1 MNIELYNPKLN
12 WHIMP
17 DNDEYINVLRE
28 QGVSKFNPIEY
39 YKETLYQKSEKKV
52 IKRSKKAQK
61 IIDENIK
68 RTNELLKKEEEI
80 RINNFLKNIGDL
92 DDLSLRVKSMMT
104 DYGKLKLKLKLLKLF
119 LNDDYH
125 IISHIIF
132 FSLQNDIILDEL
144 FDLYNEVIDEYKKKY
159 ENVDLLELQLNN
171 LSSYLP
177 PIDPFNNSKMTLDDW
192 QLETFNLIEQKKN
205 ILICAPTS
213 AGKTVVSSYCAVVGH
228 KTIFVVPSDELARQV
243 GGIFRTLTGITVKI
257 VTNKE
262 YFSDTTY
269 KVLVGTPNRLEEYL
283 TMHGVDEFTYA
294 IFDEWHML
302 NSEEGGAYEKIF
314 KLLKCPFLAL
324 SATLENPER
333 IRRWM
338 MSVKNTDINLI
349 EYKKRFIIQQRYL
362 WNSNKLIHLHPLS
375 CIDFDYLKNDG
386 FNKSELSFT
395 PRDSFDL
402 YKKLCN
408 NVKLDIENGK
418 PILHPSNILKKE
430 KWDQINLTDT
440 IKYENELKKYLTK
453 LSITDETTVKKILDE
468 YKVEENEKCD
478 FNLIKL
484 IKSLLKKNM
493 CPVIF
498 FKINPIRCLDL
509 FKKIVLLLE
518 EEQNKKYPYHNSDL
532 ELKLNFYEKFIN
544 KVKSNK
550 ENIKIPKDVDPHSF
564 LKEMENKIEYELLNE
579 MKEKYTVMINRR
591 IEKLK
596 ENDDY
601 SDKVKIFYEKYYLKD
616 LENVLCQDNLYHVD
630 KNRPHPEYCFNNMGI
645 DSSYM
650 RKVRRE
656 LKNTLKTQ
664 INYTHPFLIGIERG
678 IIPYFKDMEVPF
690 QRIAQSLFS
699 NKKIPV
705 VISDESL
712 GFGINL
718 PIKTVVMLGEKD
730 TEIIDPVLANQM
742 IGRSG
747 RRGIDREGHVVFAG
761 VNWKDIL
768 RNKYNKLTG
777 KNPNN
782 EFLPLPFYFK
792 KYNRNDIERLFT
804 NTLRDYTYEEFND
817 NKQLILNKLKSKN
830 YIRKENNALIIW
842 SCRNYDNNAFF
853 LPIIINGL
861 LDGNEYEIFES
872 ICSLFDKSDFRLS
885 NDSKIMNMFDENV
898 NLYSGKYLLDLYKMN
913 KINEKKDIHR
923 LKKIANIISNI
934 YTILYDK
941 KEYIIYNKKLN
952 NIFNNIKVLIKKNL
966 F

>member
-17 DNDEYINVLRE
+17 ENDEYINVLRE

-39 YKETLYQKSEKKV
+39 YKETLFQKSEKKV
-52 IKRSKKAQK
+52 IKRSKKAQT
-61 IIDENIK
+61 IIDNNIK
-68 RTNELLKKEEEI
+68 ERNELLKKEEEI
-80 RINNFLKNIGDL
+80 RINNFLLNINDL

-119 LNDDYH
+119 LEKNYH

-132 FSLQNDIILDEL
+132 FSLQNDKIIDDLV
-144 FDLYNEVIDEYKKKY
+144 DLYDEVITEYKDKY
-159 ENVDLLELQLNN
+159 ENIDLLELQLKN

-177 PIDPFNNSKMTLDDW
+177 PIDPFNISKLTLDDW
-192 QLETFNLIEQKKN
+192 QLDTFNMIEQKKN

-213 AGKTVVSSYCAVVGH
+213 AGKTVVSSYCAVLGH
-228 KTIFVVPSDELARQV
+228 KTVFVVPSDELARQV
-243 GGIFRTLTGITVKI
+243 GGIFRNLSGITVKI

-262 YFSDTTY
+262 HFSDTTF

-283 TMHGVDEFTYA
+283 TINGFNEFTYA

-302 NSEEGGAYEKIF
+302 NSDEGGAYEKIF

-333 IRRWM
+333 IRKWM
-338 MSVKNTDINLI
+338 MSVKNCDIELI

-362 WNSNKLIHLHPLS
+362 WNNNKLNHLHPLS
-375 CIDFDYLKNDG
+375 CIDLEYLKSDG

-395 PRDSFDL
+395 PSDSFNL
-402 YKKLCN
+402 YQKLCN
-408 NVKLDIENGK
+408 NINLDIENNK
-418 PILHPSNILKKE
+418 PVLHPINVLKKD
-430 KWDQINLTDT
+430 KWDQITLTDT
-440 IKYENELKKYLTK
+440 IQYEKELKTFLTK
-453 LSITDETTVKKILDE
+453 LSITDENIVQKILDE
-468 YKVEENEKCD
+468 YKVEQNEND

-484 IKSLLKKNM
+484 IKTLIKKNM

-498 FKINPIRCLDL
+498 FKINPIRCLEL
-509 FKKIVLLLE
+509 FKNIVLLLE
-518 EEQNKKYPYHNSDL
+518 EEQIKKYPHHNDDL
-532 ELKLNFYEKFIN
+532 EIKLNYYNKFIE
-544 KVKSNK
+544 KVKLNK
-550 ENIKIPKDVDPHSF
+550 ENAKIPKDVDAQTF
-564 LKEMENKIEYELLNE
+564 LNDMENKIEYELLNE
-579 MKEKYTVMINRR
+579 MKEKYKIMINRR
-591 IEKLK
+591 IEKIK
-596 ENDDY
+596 DNDNY
-601 SDKVKIFYEKYYLKD
+601 NEKIKGFYEKYYLKELD
-616 LENVLCQDNLYHVD
+616 SVLCQENLYNVD

-645 DSSYM
+645 DSTYM
-650 RKVRRE
+650 RKIRRE
-656 LKNTLKTQ
+656 LKTSLKTQ

-718 PIKTVVMLGEKD
+718 PIKTVVMLGEKN

-768 RNKYNKLTG
+768 RNKYNQLTG
-777 KNPNN
+777 VNPND
-782 EFLPLPFYFK
+782 EFLPLPFYFN
-792 KYNRNDIERLFT
+792 KYSKDDINRIFM
-804 NTLRDYTYEEFND
+804 NTLKNYTDGNNND
-817 NKQLILNKLKSKN
+817 NRELILKKLKSKK
-830 YIRKENNALIIW
+830 YIRKENNALLIW
-842 SCRNYDNNAFF
+842 SCRNYGKNAFY
-853 LPIIINGL
+853 LPIVINCL
-861 LDGNEYEIFES
+861 LDGNDYEILES
-872 ICSLFDKSDFRLS
+872 LSSLFDKSDNFIEED
-885 NDSKIMNMFDENV
+885 NKILNMFTDDV
-898 NLYSGKYLLDLYKMN
+898 KLYSGRYLLELYKKN
-913 KINEKKDIHR
+913 KINEKNDIYR
-923 LKKIANIISNI
+923 LKNIANIISNI

-941 KEYIIYNKKLN
+941 KEYNNYNRKLN
-952 NIFNNIKVLIKKNL
+952 NIFNNIKTLIKKNL

>member
-1 MNIELYNPKLN
+1 MNIQLYNPKLS

-17 DNDEYINVLRE
+17 ENDEYINVLRE

-52 IKRSKKAQK
+52 VKRSKKAQM

-68 RTNELLKKEEEI
+68 KTNELLKKEEEI
-80 RINNFLKNIGDL
+80 RINNFLTNIKDL
-92 DDLSLRVKSMMT
+92 DDLALRVKSMMT
-104 DYGKLKLKLKLLKLF
+104 DYGKIKLKLKLLKLF
-119 LNDDYH
+119 LEEDYH

-132 FSLQNDIILDEL
+132 YSLENDNILEEL
-144 FDLYNEVIDEYKKKY
+144 VELYEEVISEYKSKY
-159 ENVDLLELQLNN
+159 ENTDLLELQLNY

-177 PIDPFNNSKMTLDDW
+177 PIDPFNDSKLTLDDW
-192 QLETFNLIEQKKN
+192 QLDTFNMIEQKKN

-213 AGKTVVSSYCAVVGH
+213 AGKTVVSSYCAVLGH

-243 GGIFRTLTGITVKI
+243 GGIFRSLSGITVKI

-262 YFSDTTY
+262 YFCDTTF
-269 KVLVGTPNRLEEYL
+269 KVLVGTPTRLEEYL
-283 TMHGVDEFTYA
+283 TIHGVDEFTYA

-324 SATLENPER
+324 SATLEDPER
-333 IRRWM
+333 IRNWM
-338 MSVKNTDINLI
+338 KSVKNTEIELI

-362 WNSNKLIHLHPLS
+362 WNNNKMVHLHPLS
-375 CIDFDYLKNDG
+375 CIDIDYLRNDG

-395 PRDSFDL
+395 PRDSFNL
-402 YKKLCN
+402 YKKLC
-408 NVKLDIENGK
+408 ENINLESENEK
-418 PILHPSNILKKE
+418 PVLHPMNVLKKD

-440 IKYENELKKYLTK
+440 IKYENELKNYLTK
-453 LSITDETTVKKILDE
+453 LSITDEGVVQKILDE
-468 YKVEENEKCD
+468 YKVDDNKND

-484 IKSLLKKNM
+484 IKTLIQRNM

-518 EEQNKKYPYHNSDL
+518 EEQNKKYPHHNDDL
-532 ELKLNFYEKFIN
+532 EVKLNYYEKFLN
-544 KVKSNK
+544 KMKLNK
-550 ENIKIPKDVDPHSF
+550 ENAKIPKDTDPETF
-564 LKEMENKIEYELLNE
+564 LKELENKIESELLNE

-591 IEKLK
+591 IEKIK
-596 ENDDY
+596 DNDKY
-601 SDKVKIFYEKYYLKD
+601 SDKVKLFYEKYYLKE
-616 LENVLCQDNLYHVD
+616 LENVLCQENLFYVD

-645 DSSYM
+645 DSTYM

-768 RNKYNKLTG
+768 RNKYNKLEG
-777 KNPNN
+777 MNPTN
-782 EFLPLPFYFK
+782 EFLPLPFYFG
-792 KYNRNDIERLFT
+792 KYSKDDMVRLFR
-804 NTLRDYTYEEFND
+804 NTLMDYTHGNNND
-817 NKQLILNKLKSKN
+817 KRGLILDKLKSKK
-830 YIRKENNALIIW
+830 YIRKENNALLIW
-842 SCRNYDNNAFF
+842 SCRNYGKNAFY

-861 LDGNEYEIFES
+861 LDGNEYEVFES
-872 ICSLFDKSDFRLS
+872 ICSLFDKSDIKLS
-885 NDSKIMNMFDENV
+885 KDSKILNMFDEDV
-898 NLYSGKYLLDLYKMN
+898 NLYSGEYLLDLYKMN
-913 KINEKKDIHR
+913 RINEKNDIYR

-941 KEYIIYNKKLN
+941 KEYSIYNKKLN
-952 NIFNNIKVLIKKNL
+952 NIFNNIKTLIKKNL

>member
-1 MNIELYNPKLN
+1 MNIQLYNPKLS

-17 DNDEYINVLRE
+17 ENDEYINVLRE

-52 IKRSKKAQK
+52 VKRSKKAQM

-68 RTNELLKKEEEI
+68 KTNELLKKEEEI
-80 RINNFLKNIGDL
+80 RINNFLTNIKDL

-104 DYGKLKLKLKLLKLF
+104 DYGKIKLKLKLLKLF
-119 LNDDYH
+119 LEEDYH

-132 FSLQNDIILDEL
+132 YSLQNDNILEEL
-144 FDLYNEVIDEYKKKY
+144 VELYDEVISEYKEKY
-159 ENVDLLELQLNN
+159 ENTDLLELQLNY

-177 PIDPFNNSKMTLDDW
+177 PIDPFNDSKLTLDDW
-192 QLETFNLIEQKKN
+192 QLDTFNMIEQKKN

-213 AGKTVVSSYCAVVGH
+213 AGKTVVSSYCAVLGH

-243 GGIFRTLTGITVKI
+243 GGIFRSLSGITVKI

-262 YFSDTTY
+262 YFCDTTF
-269 KVLVGTPNRLEEYL
+269 KVLVGTPTRLEEYL

-324 SATLENPER
+324 SATLEDPER
-333 IRRWM
+333 IRNWM
-338 MSVKNTDINLI
+338 KSVKNTEIELI

-362 WNSNKLIHLHPLS
+362 WNNNKMVHLHPLS
-375 CIDFDYLKNDG
+375 CIDIDYLRNDG

-395 PRDSFDL
+395 PRDSFNL
-402 YKKLCN
+402 YKKLCE
-408 NVKLDIENGK
+408 NVNLAIENGK
-418 PILHPSNILKKE
+418 PELHPMNVLKKD

-453 LSITDETTVKKILDE
+453 LSITDEGVVQKILDE
-468 YKVEENEKCD
+468 YKVDDNKND

-484 IKSLLKKNM
+484 IKTLIQKNM

-498 FKINPIRCLDL
+498 FKINPIRCLEL

-518 EEQNKKYPYHNSDL
+518 EEQNKKYPHHNDDL
-532 ELKLNFYEKFIN
+532 EVKLNYYEKFLN
-544 KVKSNK
+544 KIKLNK
-550 ENIKIPKDVDPHSF
+550 ENAKIPKDTDPETF
-564 LKEMENKIEYELLNE
+564 LKELENKIESELLNE

-591 IEKLK
+591 IEKIK
-596 ENDDY
+596 DNDNY
-601 SDKVKIFYEKYYLKD
+601 SDKVKLFYEKYYLKE
-616 LENVLCQDNLYHVD
+616 LENVLCQENLFYVD

-645 DSSYM
+645 DSTYM

-768 RNKYNKLTG
+768 RNKYNKLEG
-777 KNPNN
+777 MNPTN
-782 EFLPLPFYFK
+782 EFLPLPFYFG
-792 KYNRNDIERLFT
+792 KYSKDDTGRLFT
-804 NTLRDYTYEEFND
+804 KTLMDYTYDVNND
-817 NKQLILNKLKSKN
+817 KRGLILDKLKSKK
-830 YIRKENNALIIW
+830 YIRKENNALLIW
-842 SCRNYDNNAFF
+842 SCRNYGKNAFY

-861 LDGNEYEIFES
+861 LDGNEYEVFES
-872 ICSLFDKSDFRLS
+872 ICSLFDKSDIKLS
-885 NDSKIMNMFDENV
+885 EDSKILNMFDEDV
-898 NLYSGKYLLDLYKMN
+898 NLYSGEYLLDLYKMN
-913 KINEKKDIHR
+913 RINEKNDIYR

-941 KEYIIYNKKLN
+941 KDYSMYNKKLN
-952 NIFNNIKVLIKKNL
+952 NIFNNIKTLIKKNL

>member
-39 YKETLYQKSEKKV
+39 YRETLYQKSEKKV
-52 IKRSKKAQK
+52 VKRSKKAQE
-61 IIDENIK
+61 IIDNNI
-68 RTNELLKKEEEI
+68 RETNELLKKEEES
-80 RINNFLKNIGDL
+80 RIENFLLNITDL

-119 LNDDYH
+119 LDKDYH

-132 FSLQNDIILDEL
+132 FSFQNDNILEEL
-144 FDLYNEVIDEYKKKY
+144 TELYDEVIEKYKEKY
-159 ENVDLLELQLNN
+159 ENTDLLELQLNH

-177 PIDPFNNSKMTLDDW
+177 PIDPFNITKLTLDDW
-192 QLETFNLIEQKKN
+192 QLETFNMIEQKKN

-213 AGKTVVSSYCAVVGH
+213 AGKTVVSSYCAVLGH
-228 KTIFVVPSDELARQV
+228 KTIFIVPSDELARQV
-243 GGIFRTLTGITVKI
+243 GGIFRNLTGITVKI

-262 YFSDTTY
+262 YFSDTSF

-283 TMHGVDEFTYA
+283 TINGFDEFTYA

-324 SATLENPER
+324 SATLEDPER

-338 MSVKNTDINLI
+338 MSVKNTEIELI

-362 WNSNKLIHLHPLS
+362 WNNNKLNHLHPLS
-375 CIDFDYLKNDG
+375 CIDIEYLKNDG

-395 PRDSFDL
+395 PRDSFNL
-402 YKKLCN
+402 YKKLCE
-408 NVKLDIENGK
+408 NVNLENENDK
-418 PILHPSNILKKE
+418 PKLHPINVLKKN

-440 IKYENELKKYLTK
+440 IHYENELKKYLTK
-453 LSITDETTVKKILDE
+453 LSFTDENIVKKILDE
-468 YKVEENEKCD
+468 YKIDESENE

-484 IKSLLKKNM
+484 IKTLLKKNM

-498 FKINPIRCLDL
+498 FKINPIRCLEL
-509 FKKIVLLLE
+509 FKNIVLLLE
-518 EEQNKKYPYHNSDL
+518 EEQNKKYPHHNDDL
-532 ELKLNFYEKFIN
+532 EVKLNYYEKFIN
-544 KVKSNK
+544 KVKTNK
-550 ENIKIPKDVDPHSF
+550 ENLKIPRDVDPYTF
-564 LKEMENKIEYELLNE
+564 LKETEDKIELELLNE
-579 MKEKYTVMINRR
+579 MKDKYKIMINRR
-591 IEKLK
+591 IEKI
-596 ENDDY
+596 NDNDNY
-601 SDKVKIFYEKYYLKD
+601 SEKVKSFYKKYYLKELD
-616 LENVLCQDNLYHVD
+616 EVLCQENLYNID

-645 DSSYM
+645 DSTYM
-650 RKVRRE
+650 RRVRRE
-656 LKNTLKTQ
+656 LKNSLKTQ

-718 PIKTVVMLGEKD
+718 PIKTVVMLGEKN

-747 RRGIDREGHVVFAG
+747 RRGIDREGHIVFAG

-768 RNKYNKLTG
+768 RNKYNKLVG
-777 KNPNN
+777 MNPNDD
-782 EFLPLPFYFK
+782 FLPLPFYFNKYK
-792 KYNRNDIERLFT
+792 KNDINNIFT
-804 NTLRDYTYEEFND
+804 NTLKDFTNGENND
-817 NKQLILNKLKSKN
+817 NRQIILNRLKSKK
-830 YIRKENNALIIW
+830 YIRKEKNALLIW
-842 SCRNYDNNAFF
+842 SCRNYNKNAFY
-853 LPIIINGL
+853 LPIVINSL
-861 LDGNEYEIFES
+861 LDASENEIFES
-872 ICSLFDKSDFRLS
+872 ICCLFDES
-885 NDSKIMNMFDENV
+885 NIEIKRDNKLLTIFEEKV
-898 NLYSGKYLLDLYKMN
+898 NLYSPEYLLDLYKKN
-913 KINEKKDIHR
+913 RINEKNDIYR
-923 LKKIANIISNI
+923 LKNIANIISNI

-941 KEYIIYNKKLN
+941 NEYIIYNKKLN
-952 NIFNNIKVLIKKNL
+952 SIFSNIKNLIKKNL

>member
-1 MNIELYNPKLN
+1 MNIQLYNPKLS

-17 DNDEYINVLRE
+17 ENDEYINVLRE

-52 IKRSKKAQK
+52 VKRSKKAQM

-68 RTNELLKKEEEI
+68 KTNELLKKEEEI
-80 RINNFLKNIGDL
+80 RINNFLTNIKDL
-92 DDLSLRVKSMMT
+92 DDLALRVKSMMT
-104 DYGKLKLKLKLLKLF
+104 DYGKIKLKLKLLKLF
-119 LNDDYH
+119 LEEDYH

-132 FSLQNDIILDEL
+132 YSLENDNILEEL
-144 FDLYNEVIDEYKKKY
+144 VELYEEVISEYKSKY
-159 ENVDLLELQLNN
+159 ENTDLLELQLNY

-177 PIDPFNNSKMTLDDW
+177 PIDPFNDSKLTLDDW
-192 QLETFNLIEQKKN
+192 QLDTFNMIEQKKN

-213 AGKTVVSSYCAVVGH
+213 AGKTVVSSYCAVLGH

-243 GGIFRTLTGITVKI
+243 GGIFRSLSGITVKI

-262 YFSDTTY
+262 YFCDTTF
-269 KVLVGTPNRLEEYL
+269 KVLVGTPTRLEEYL
-283 TMHGVDEFTYA
+283 TIHGVDEFTYA

-324 SATLENPER
+324 SATLEDPER
-333 IRRWM
+333 IRNWM
-338 MSVKNTDINLI
+338 KSVKNTEIELI

-362 WNSNKLIHLHPLS
+362 WNNNKMVHLHPLS
-375 CIDFDYLKNDG
+375 CIDIDYLRNDG

-395 PRDSFDL
+395 PRDSFNL
-402 YKKLCN
+402 YKKLC
-408 NVKLDIENGK
+408 ENINLESENEK
-418 PILHPSNILKKE
+418 PVLHPMNVLKKD

-440 IKYENELKKYLTK
+440 IKYENELKNYLTK
-453 LSITDETTVKKILDE
+453 LSITDEGVVQKILDE
-468 YKVEENEKCD
+468 YKVDDNKND

-484 IKSLLKKNM
+484 IKTLIQRNM

-518 EEQNKKYPYHNSDL
+518 EEQNKKYPHHNDDL
-532 ELKLNFYEKFIN
+532 EVKLNYYEKFLN
-544 KVKSNK
+544 KMKLNK
-550 ENIKIPKDVDPHSF
+550 ENAKIPKDTDPETF
-564 LKEMENKIEYELLNE
+564 LKELENKIESELLNE

-591 IEKLK
+591 IEKIK
-596 ENDDY
+596 DNDKY
-601 SDKVKIFYEKYYLKD
+601 SDKVKLFYEKYYLKE
-616 LENVLCQDNLYHVD
+616 LENVLCQENLFYVD

-645 DSSYM
+645 DSTYM

-768 RNKYNKLTG
+768 RNKYNKLEG
-777 KNPNN
+777 MNPTN
-782 EFLPLPFYFK
+782 EFLPLPFYFG
-792 KYNRNDIERLFT
+792 KYSKDDMVRLFR
-804 NTLRDYTYEEFND
+804 NTLMDYTHGNNND
-817 NKQLILNKLKSKN
+817 KRGLILDKLKSKK
-830 YIRKENNALIIW
+830 YIRKENNALLIW
-842 SCRNYDNNAFF
+842 SCRNYGKNAFY

-861 LDGNEYEIFES
+861 LDGNEYEVFES
-872 ICSLFDKSDFRLS
+872 ICSLFDKSDIKLS
-885 NDSKIMNMFDENV
+885 EDSKILNMFDEDV
-898 NLYSGKYLLDLYKMN
+898 NLYSGEYLLDLYKMN
-913 KINEKKDIHR
+913 RINEKNDIYR

-941 KEYIIYNKKLN
+941 KEYSIYNKKLN
-952 NIFNNIKVLIKKNL
+952 NIFNNIKTLIKKNL

>member
-1 MNIELYNPKLN
+1 MNIQLYNPKLS

-17 DNDEYINVLRE
+17 ENEEYINVLRE

-52 IKRSKKAQK
+52 IKRSKKAQI

-68 RTNELLKKEEEI
+68 RKNDLLKKEEEI
-80 RINNFLKNIGDL
+80 RINNFLTNIKDL

-104 DYGKLKLKLKLLKLF
+104 DYGKIKLKLKLLKLF
-119 LNDDYH
+119 LEEDYH

-132 FSLQNDIILDEL
+132 YSLKNDDILEEL
-144 FDLYNEVIDEYKKKY
+144 VELYEEVISEYKNKY
-159 ENVDLLELQLNN
+159 ENTDLLEIQLNY

-177 PIDPFNNSKMTLDDW
+177 PIDPFNDSKLTLDDW
-192 QLETFNLIEQKKN
+192 QLDTFNMIEQKKN

-213 AGKTVVSSYCAVVGH
+213 AGKTVVSSYCAVLGH

-243 GGIFRTLTGITVKI
+243 GGIFRTLSGITVKI

-262 YFSDTTY
+262 YFCDTTF
-269 KVLVGTPNRLEEYL
+269 KVLVGTPTRLEEYL

-324 SATLENPER
+324 SATLEDPER
-333 IRRWM
+333 IRNWM
-338 MSVKNTDINLI
+338 RSVKNTEIELI

-362 WNSNKLIHLHPLS
+362 WNNNKMVHLHPLS
-375 CIDFDYLKNDG
+375 CIDIDYLRNDG

-395 PRDSFDL
+395 PRDSFNL
-402 YKKLCN
+402 YKKLCE
-408 NVKLDIENGK
+408 NVNLKSENGK
-418 PILHPSNILKKE
+418 PELHPMNVLKKD

-440 IKYENELKKYLTK
+440 IKYENELKNYLTK
-453 LSITDETTVKKILDE
+453 LSITDENVVKKILDE
-468 YKVEENEKCD
+468 YKVDDNKNE
-478 FNLIKL
+478 FNLVKL
-484 IKSLLKKNM
+484 IKTLIQKNM

-498 FKINPIRCLDL
+498 FKINPIRCLEL

-518 EEQNKKYPYHNSDL
+518 EEQNKKYPHHNDDL
-532 ELKLNFYEKFIN
+532 EIKLNYYEKFLN
-544 KVKSNK
+544 KIKVNK
-550 ENIKIPKDVDPHSF
+550 ENAKIPKDVDSQTF
-564 LKEMENKIEYELLNE
+564 LKELENKIESELLNE

-591 IEKLK
+591 IEKIK
-596 ENDDY
+596 DNDNF
-601 SDKVKIFYEKYYLKD
+601 SDKVKLFYEKYYLKE
-616 LENVLCQDNLYHVD
+616 LENVLCQENLFYVD

-645 DSSYM
+645 DSMYM

-664 INYTHPFLIGIERG
+664 INYSHPFLIGIERG

-747 RRGIDREGHVVFAG
+747 RRGIDREGHIVFAG

-768 RNKYNKLTG
+768 RNKYNKLIG
-777 KNPNN
+777 KNPND

-792 KYNRNDIERLFT
+792 KYNRNDIERIFT
-804 NTLRDYTYEEFND
+804 NTLRDFTYKENND
-817 NKQLILNKLKSKN
+817 NRELILNKLKSKN
-830 YIRKENNALIIW
+830 YIRKENNALLIW
-842 SCRNYDNNAFF
+842 SCRNYGKNAFY
-853 LPIIINGL
+853 LPIIINCL
-861 LDGNEYEIFES
+861 LDGNEYEIFDS
-872 ICSLFDKSDFRLS
+872 ICSLFDKSDIKLRE
-885 NDSKIMNMFDENV
+885 DSKILNMFNEEV
-898 NLYSGKYLLDLYKMN
+898 NLYSGEYLLDLYKMN
-913 KINEKKDIHR
+913 KINEKNDIYR

-934 YTILYDK
+934 YTILYDNK
-941 KEYIIYNKKLN
+941 DYTIYNKKLN
-952 NIFNNIKVLIKKNL
+952 NIFNNIKILIKKNL

>member
-52 IKRSKKAQK
+52 VKRSKKAQK
-61 IIDENIK
+61 IIDDNIK

-80 RINNFLKNIGDL
+80 RINNFLTNIGDL

-119 LNDDYH
+119 LEEDYH

-132 FSLQNDIILDEL
+132 FSLQNDVILDEL
-144 FDLYNEVIDEYKKKY
+144 VDLYDEILNKYKKKY
-159 ENVDLLELQLNN
+159 EKVDLLELQLNN

-177 PIDPFNNSKMTLDDW
+177 PIDPFNDSKLTLDDW
-192 QLETFNLIEQKKN
+192 QLETFNMIEQKKN

-213 AGKTVVSSYCAVVGH
+213 AGKTVVSSYCAVLGH

-243 GGIFRTLTGITVKI
+243 GGIFRNLSGITVKI

-262 YFSDTTY
+262 YFCDTTF

-283 TMHGVDEFTYA
+283 TMNGVDEFTYA

-324 SATLENPER
+324 SATLEDPER

-338 MSVKNTDINLI
+338 MSVKNVNIELI

-375 CIDFDYLKNDG
+375 CIDINYLKNDG

-408 NVKLDIENGK
+408 NVELESENGMPK
-418 PILHPSNILKKE
+418 LHPSNVLKKH
-430 KWDQINLTDT
+430 KWEQINLTDT
-440 IKYENELKKYLTK
+440 IEYENKLKDFLTK
-453 LSITDETTVKKILDE
+453 LSFTNEEVVKKILDE
-468 YKVEENEKCD
+468 YKVNENENE
-478 FNLIKL
+478 FNLVKL
-484 IKSLLKKNM
+484 IKTLLKKNM

-518 EEQNKKYPYHNSDL
+518 EEQNKKFPHHNDDL
-532 ELKLNFYEKFIN
+532 EIKLNYFEKFMN
-544 KVKSNK
+544 KVKANK
-550 ENIKIPKDVDPHSF
+550 ENLKIPRDADPHTF
-564 LKEMENKIEYELLNE
+564 LKESENKIESEILNE
-579 MKEKYTVMINRR
+579 MKDKYTVMINRR
-591 IEKLK
+591 IEKIK
-596 ENDDY
+596 DNDNY
-601 SDKVKIFYEKYYLKD
+601 TDKTKSYYEKYYTKE
-616 LENVLCQDNLYHVD
+616 LEEVLCQENLYHVD

-645 DSSYM
+645 DSTYM

-768 RNKYNKLTG
+768 RNKYNKLIG
-777 KNPNN
+777 MNPKD

-792 KYNRNDIERLFT
+792 KYSKDDIERIFT
-804 NTLRDYTYEEFND
+804 NTLRDYTYGECDD
-817 NKQLILNKLKSKN
+817 NKKLILSKLKSKN
-830 YIRKENNALIIW
+830 YIRKENNSLLIW
-842 SCRNYDNNAFF
+842 SCRNYNKNAFY
-853 LPIIINGL
+853 LPIVINGL
-861 LDGNEYEIFES
+861 LDGSEIEVFES
-872 ICSLFDKSDFRLS
+872 ICSLFDIS
-885 NDSKIMNMFDENV
+885 NIPLDKDSKILMMFDEDV
-898 NLYSGKYLLDLYKMN
+898 NLYSPKYLVNLYKMN
-913 KINEKKDIHR
+913 KINNQNDIYR
-923 LKKIANIISNI
+923 LKTIANIISNI

-941 KEYIIYNKKLN
+941 KEYTIYNKKLN
-952 NIFNNIKVLIKKNL
+952 NIFNNIKILIKKNL